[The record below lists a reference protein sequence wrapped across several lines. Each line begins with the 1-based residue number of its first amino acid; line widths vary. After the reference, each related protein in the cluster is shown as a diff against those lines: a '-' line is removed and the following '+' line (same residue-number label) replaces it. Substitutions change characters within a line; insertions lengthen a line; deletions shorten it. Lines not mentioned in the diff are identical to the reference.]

1 MGLIWVVALQ
11 CLFLMADMCP
21 HFSGGRSPGSDSE
34 AAAEQQGQRRGKCS
48 VDLSLQYL
56 HITGLTT
63 CFSSCQGE
71 ASRYIFLNKFRK
83 FLQENASNRGVSQR
97 ASLPASLTLRALW
110 HLQAGSSPLLAE
122 LLPAVDQLR
131 SRYGRE
137 WGGGRRSE
145 ARNRAAYPSPVQ

>member
-1 MGLIWVVALQ
+1 
-11 CLFLMADMCP
+11 MADVCP

-48 VDLSLQYL
+48 VGLLLQYL
-56 HITGLTT
+56 HITGLVRYRFTT

-97 ASLPASLTLRALW
+97 ASLPASLILRALW
-110 HLQAGSSPLLAE
+110 HLQVGSSALLAG

-131 SRYGRE
+131 SRCSRE

-145 ARNRAAYPSPVQ
+145 ARNQAAYLSPMQ

>member
-1 MGLIWVVALQ
+1 
-11 CLFLMADMCP
+11 MADVCP
-21 HFSGGRSPGSDSE
+21 HFSGGRSSGSDSE
-34 AAAEQQGQRRGKCS
+34 AAAEQQGQRRGKFS
-48 VDLSLQYL
+48 VDLLLQYL
-56 HITGLTT
+56 HIIGLVRHRFTT

-97 ASLPASLTLRALW
+97 ASLPASLPLRALW
-110 HLQAGSSPLLAE
+110 HLQFGSSALLAG

-137 WGGGRRSE
+137 WGGERRSE
-145 ARNRAAYPSPVQ
+145 ARNQAAYPSPMQ